1 MILSL
6 TFLDIFSGI
15 GGFRLGMEMAGH
27 KCVGHCEI
35 DKFAEKS
42 YRAIFDV
49 KEDEW
54 FAEDITKVQPD
65 ELPPADV
72 WCFGFPCQD
81 ISIAGA
87 QRGLDGRRS
96 SLFYTVIDLLKGKK
110 EEDRPS
116 YLFIENVKN
125 LLSINGGWDFARVLF
140 ALDEAGYDAEWQV
153 INSAWFVPQHRER
166 IFIIGHLRGRSA
178 RKVLPISGSS
188 TKTLKQIIGGSDAQ
202 RVYDVDGLAKTL
214 KAEGGGQGAK
224 TGLYFVDLSKGNI
237 KVTDKARAIMARY
250 YKGYSNRSG
259 KVSGVLKV
267 GNIYPSGGQNG
278 MIYDSSGLAPALR
291 SGQGVAGRG
300 IGSNNAPKILHEC
313 RIRRLTPRECW
324 RLQGFPDWA
333 FERAAKVNSDT
344 QLYKQAGN
352 AVTVPV
358 IYEIAKRLKL

>member
-1 MILSL
+1 MQLSL

-54 FAEDITKVQPD
+54 YAEDITKVQPD
-65 ELPPADV
+65 ELPPADI

-87 QRGLDGRRS
+87 QRGLDGQRS
-96 SLFYTVIDLLKGKK
+96 GLFYTVINLLKSKK

-125 LLSINGGWDFARVLF
+125 LLSVNDGWDFAKVLF

-166 IFIIGHLRGRSA
+166 IFIIGHFRGRST
-178 RKVLPISGSS
+178 RKVLPITGSS
-188 TKTLKQIIGGSDAQ
+188 TKTLKQFIGGNQGQ
-202 RVYDVDGLAKTL
+202 RVYNVNGLARTL
-214 KAEGGGQGAK
+214 ASQGGGQGAK
-224 TGLYFVDLSKGNI
+224 TELYFVDLSKGNI
-237 KVTDKARAIMARY
+237 KITDKARAIQARY
-250 YKGYSNRSG
+250 YKGYSNRPG
-259 KVSGVLKV
+259 EVSGVLIRQTKDGFHLYRNDTKKSSIQGTHV
-267 GNIYPSGGQNG
+267 TYPEGKSHCLGTSHVPMTINKD
-278 MIYDSSGLAPALR
+278 Y
-291 SGQGVAGRG
+291 
-300 IGSNNAPKILHEC
+300 
-313 RIRRLTPRECW
+313 RIRRLTPKECW

-333 FERAAKVNSDT
+333 FERATKVNSDT